1 MQTTRRYART
11 LNEAFGPHHHLAPI
25 VEQYDPM
32 PTADKSV
39 VFMCCAIGII
49 VLLMALVGWL

>member
-1 MQTTRRYART
+1 MQTTRRYPRT
-11 LNEAFGPHHHLAPI
+11 LKEAFGPHHHLAPI

-32 PTADKSV
+32 PKADKSV

>member
-1 MQTTRRYART
+1 MKQ
-11 LNEAFGPHHHLAPI
+11 
-25 VEQYDPM
+25 DPM
-32 PTADKSV
+32 PQADKSV

>member
-1 MQTTRRYART
+1 MQTTRKHPRT
-11 LNEAFGPHHHLAPI
+11 LNEAFGPHHHLAPL

-39 VFMCCAIGII
+39 VFMSCVIGAI